1 MRNENLHEQMSRMI
15 MGYSISQ
22 AIHAACK
29 LKIADRLKQGPK
41 SVAQLAAEAEV
52 NEDALFRL
60 LRALASL
67 NIFAEG
73 ENRVFELTPLAELL
87 RADSPDSLQPLALM
101 MGSEIYRTWANLTK
115 SITSG
120 QTAFDE
126 IYGEPFFDY
135 LTGHPDSA
143 RIFDAAMTAS
153 HGHETEAILEVYN
166 FADIGVLADVGG
178 GNGSKLAKILEHHP
192 ALHGIL
198 FDLPHV
204 VQRATETFQSAGLND
219 RCQIVGGDFF
229 QSIPAGADV
238 YLMRHIIH
246 DWDDDKSLR
255 ILQNCHAVM
264 PENGKLLVVE
274 NVILSGNTP
283 CSAKFLDLTMLLV
296 PGGRERTEH
305 EFRELFA
312 KAGFELTRVIPGRHN
327 LSVIEGIRR
336 DKT

>member
-1 MRNENLHEQMSRMI
+1 MNNENLHEQMSRMI
-15 MGYSISQ
+15 MGYSVSQ

-29 LKIADRLKQGPK
+29 LGIADRLKQGPK
-41 SVAQLAAEAEV
+41 SVTQLAEEADV
-52 NEDALFRL
+52 HEDALFRL

-73 ENRVFELTPLAELL
+73 ESRVFALTPLAELL
-87 RADSPDSLQPLALM
+87 RPDSPDSLQPLALM
-101 MGSEIYRTWANLTK
+101 MGSEIYRTWGNLTE

-135 LTGHPDSA
+135 LTDHPESA

-153 HGHETEAILEVYN
+153 HGHETEAILEVYD
-166 FADIGVLADVGG
+166 FAHIGTLADVGG
-178 GNGSKLAKILEHHP
+178 GNGSKLVTILEHHP
-192 ALHGIL
+192 TLNGIL

-204 VQRATETFQSAGLND
+204 VERAKETFQSAGLND

-229 QSIPAGADV
+229 QSIPPGADA

-246 DWDDDKSLR
+246 DWDDEKCLKILR
-255 ILQNCHAVM
+255 NCHDVM
-264 PENGKLLVVE
+264 PRNGKLLIVE
-274 NVILSGNTP
+274 NVILSGNAP

-296 PGGRERTEH
+296 PGGRERTES

-312 KAGFELTRVIPGRHN
+312 KADFELTRVIPGRHH